1 MKGRLLPASF
11 LIALRLVALG
21 LIAPPASYAGEV
33 YPWGITRIGADIVH
47 GYNKG
52 TAVKVAILD
61 SGIDVDHPDLNIAGG
76 INFHTHVAGQPPD
89 PNNYDDEVQIGC
101 GTALAGIVAALSNGV
116 GIIGVAP
123 EVDLYA
129 VRVVGWYDSLGIEN
143 YIAGI
148 HWCIDP
154 DGDGDASDKM
164 DVLCLGLE
172 FSLLSY
178 DYPELHAACDAAWE
192 AGCVVVAGAGNRGDD
207 GTGDS
212 MEGVGRYES
221 VIAVGA
227 TDNRDRRWSQRKPR
241 ASSAT
246 GPNLELMAPG
256 SEITTTLVGG
266 GYGLLDW
273 EGYGT
278 GSGTSMA
285 AAHVAGVAALVIAGG
300 IHDANGNGRINDEVR
315 QRLIETA
322 DDLGDPG
329 FDWKFGYGIVDA
341 DEAAPPGPV
350 NQPPIVTIASPLDGS
365 TFDSGTSIYFEGT
378 ASDPEDG
385 DRTGTL
391 MWESSIDGEIGVGG
405 SFSAVLSDG
414 THTITASAADLDGAI
429 GSSSVTITVGSLIQL
444 NVVAETDKYLYTFGE
459 TVHITVTVTDGTGSP
474 IQGAAV
480 HTDILTP
487 NAKHYT
493 NDGIT
498 DANGLAEFTYKP
510 KIGDGQKIYTLTA
523 TASKTGCEP
532 GSGSTT
538 FYVYKP

>member
-1 MKGRLLPASF
+1 MKGRQLRESF
-11 LIALRLVALG
+11 LMTLTLVALG
-21 LIAPPASYAGEV
+21 LTALPQAYAGEV
-33 YPWGITRIGADIVH
+33 YPWGVSRIGADIVH
-47 GYNKG
+47 GYNEG
-52 TAVKVAILD
+52 AAVKVAILD
-61 SGIDVDHPDLNIAGG
+61 SGIDVHHPDLNVAGG
-76 INFHTHVAGQPPD
+76 INFHSHVAGQPPD

-123 EVDLYA
+123 EVELYA
-129 VRVVGWYDSLGIEN
+129 VRVVGWYDSLSVDN

-148 HWCIDP
+148 YWCIDP
-154 DGDGDASDKM
+154 DGDGDTSDKM

-192 AGCVVVAGAGNRGDD
+192 AGCVLVAGAGNRGDN
-207 GTGDS
+207 GQGDS

-227 TDNRDRRWSQRKPR
+227 TDKRDKRWSQMHPR

-300 IHDANGNGRINDEVR
+300 IPDTNGDGRINDEVR
-315 QRLIETA
+315 RRLIETA

-329 FDWKFGYGIVDA
+329 FDWQFGYGIVDA

-350 NQPPIVTIASPLDGS
+350 NQTPVVTITSPIDGS
-365 TFDSGTSIYFEGT
+365 TFDSGTTISFAGT
-378 ASDPEDG
+378 AADPEDG
-385 DRTGTL
+385 DLTDTL
-391 MWESSIDGEIGVGG
+391 LWESSIDGPIGMG
-405 SFSAVLSDG
+405 SSFFTTLSDG
-414 THTITASAADLDGAI
+414 THTITASATDSGGAT
-429 GSSSVTITVGSLIQL
+429 GSNSVTITVGGLIQL
-444 NVVAETDKYLYTFGE
+444 NVVAETDKYLYIFGE
-459 TVHITVTVTDGTGSP
+459 TVYI
-474 IQGAAV
+474 I
-480 HTDILTP
+480 I
-487 NAKHYT
+487 
-493 NDGIT
+493 
-498 DANGLAEFTYKP
+498 GLFT
-510 KIGDGQKIYTLTA
+510 
-523 TASKTGCEP
+523 
-532 GSGSTT
+532 
-538 FYVYKP
+538 

>member
-1 MKGRLLPASF
+1 MKRQLVPAC
-11 LIALRLVALG
+11 LVVASMVLALG
-21 LIAPPASYAGEV
+21 AFTAPRLDAEET
-33 YPWGITRIGADIVH
+33 YPWGVTRIGADIVH

-52 TAVKVAILD
+52 AAVKVAILD
-61 SGIDVDHPDLNIAGG
+61 SGIDVDHPDLNVAGG
-76 INFHTHVAGQPPD
+76 INFHSHVAGQPPD

-101 GTALAGIVAALSNGV
+101 GTALAGIAAALSNGI
-116 GIIGVAP
+116 GIVGVAP
-123 EVDLYA
+123 EVELYA
-129 VRVVGWYDSLGIEN
+129 VRVVGWYDALNIDN

-148 HWCIDP
+148 YWCIDP
-154 DGDGDASDKM
+154 DGDGDTSDKM

-178 DYPELHAACDAAWE
+178 DYPDLHAACDAAYE
-192 AGCVVVAGAGNRGDD
+192 AGCVLVAGAGNRGGN

-227 TDNRDRRWSQRKPR
+227 TDKRDKRWSQTHPR

-256 SEITTTLVGG
+256 SEIMTTLVGG
-266 GYGLLDW
+266 DYGLLGW
-273 EGYGT
+273 EGYDT
-278 GSGTSMA
+278 GSGTTMA
-285 AAHVAGVAALVIAGG
+285 AAHVAGVAALVIVGG
-300 IHDANGNGRINDEVR
+300 IPDANGNGRINDEVR
-315 QRLIETA
+315 LRLIETA

-329 FDWKFGYGIVDA
+329 FDWQFGYGIVDA

-350 NQPPIVTIASPLDGS
+350 NQPPVVTITSPMDGS
-365 TFDSGTSIYFEGT
+365 TFDSGTTISFAGT
-378 ASDPEDG
+378 ATDAEDG
-385 DRTGTL
+385 DLTDAL
-391 MWESSIDGEIGVGG
+391 IWESSIDGEIGGGG

-414 THTITASAADLDGAI
+414 THTVTASVTDSGGAT
-429 GSSSVTITVGSLIQL
+429 GSSSVTITVGSLIPL

-459 TVHITVTVTDGTGSP
+459 TVYITATVTDDTGSP

-487 NAKHYT
+487 NGKHYT

-498 DANGLAEFTYKP
+498 DANGVAEFTYKP
-510 KIGDGQKIYTLTA
+510 KVGDGQKIYTLTA
-523 TASKTGCEP
+523 TASKAGSEP